1 MNTNKKAARIIDIS
15 QRKAA
20 RVAGF
25 MFLFSFIVPTL
36 NWTFVLSKFI
46 VAENAIATANNI
58 IANELLFRIGIS
70 IELVMSVGLIV
81 LALALYIILKPVNK
95 NLALLAFFLK
105 LVEAT
110 IVAVIVLISFIAL
123 QIINVKTYLTMFT
136 PEQLQAPVG
145 FLLNKHTVL
154 YSIPMVFLGLDM
166 ILFSYLFFKSKYIPR
181 ILAGFGILSF
191 ALIFI
196 HALMYILAPKYA
208 AMLINQI
215 IFYAPSGLFELMIGI
230 WLLTKGVNVQQGNI
244 QASKPTKTDIIE
256 INE

>member
-1 MNTNKKAARIIDIS
+1 MTARIVDTS

-25 MFLFSFIVPTL
+25 MFLFSLIVPLL
-36 NWTFVLSKFI
+36 NWTFVLSKLI
-46 VAENAIATANNI
+46 VAENVIATANNI
-58 IANELLFRIGIS
+58 MANELLFRIGIT
-70 IELVMSVGLIV
+70 IELIMSVGLIV

-95 NLALLAFFLK
+95 NLALLALLLK

-110 IVAVIVLISFIAL
+110 IVVAIVLVSFIAL
-123 QIINVKTYLTMFT
+123 QILNGEAYLTAFT
-136 PEQLQAPVG
+136 LEQLQVPVG
-145 FLLNKHTVL
+145 LILNSHTAI

-166 ILFSYLFFKSKYIPR
+166 MVFSYLFFKSKYIPK

-196 HALMYILAPKYA
+196 HALMYIITPKYA

-215 IFYAPSGLFELMIGI
+215 IFYAPSGLFEIIIGI
-230 WLLTKGVNVQQGNI
+230 WLLVKGLKIQPQDVHASESAKTNI
-244 QASKPTKTDIIE
+244 NKIK
-256 INE
+256 